1 MTQHKVLAMNF
12 GSTSTKVA
20 LYEGDRELMLHV
32 FRHTPEE
39 MAHISSMEDNAV
51 FRKGVILAYLSEQ
64 GIDLAEVDAIVGR
77 GGLMKPIE
85 GGTYLVNDD
94 MLRDLRSCAYGFHV
108 CNLGG
113 ILASEIGAEFGKPAY
128 VVDPPVVYEI
138 DEVASLS
145 GHPDFPRRPLF
156 HALNQKA
163 IAKRYADQIGKR
175 YEDLNLIVCHMG
187 GGTTV
192 GAHRGGRVI
201 DVNNGLEGEGAYT
214 GERPGTL
221 PVLDVV
227 RASLSGK
234 YGTTYEQLRHMF
246 CMKCGLVGYTGTND
260 GREISRRIAEGDK
273 QAELT
278 YRGMAYQ
285 VAKEIG
291 AMGAAL
297 HGKVDAILLTG
308 GFAYDKM
315 LMSWIE
321 DYVSY
326 LAPVHVFPGEDEML
340 ALAQGAQRVLCGRE
354 EAKVYRA

>member
-1 MTQHKVLAMNF
+1 
-12 GSTSTKVA
+12 
-20 LYEGDRELMLHV
+20 
-32 FRHTPEE
+32 
-39 MAHISSMEDNAV
+39 
-51 FRKGVILAYLSEQ
+51 
-64 GIDLAEVDAIVGR
+64 
-77 GGLMKPIE
+77 MKPIE
-85 GGTYLVNDD
+85 GGTYLVNAE
-94 MLRDLRSCAYGFHV
+94 MLADLHSSKYGFHV

-113 ILASEIGAEFGKPAY
+113 ILASEIGEEIGKPAY

-138 DEVASLS
+138 DQVASLS

-163 IAKRYADQIGKR
+163 IAKRYAEGIGR
-175 YEDLNLIVCHMG
+175 AYEDLNLIVCHMG

-192 GAHRGGRVI
+192 GAHRRGRVI

-227 RASLSGK
+227 RATLSGK
-234 YGTTYEQLRHMF
+234 YGTTYEQLRHFF

-260 GREISRRIAEGDK
+260 GREISGRIDQGDR
-273 QAELT
+273 QAELA

-297 HGKVDAILLTG
+297 HGQVDAILLTG
-308 GFAYDKM
+308 GFAYDRR
-315 LMSWIE
+315 LMDWIE
-321 DYVSY
+321 DYVNY

-340 ALAQGAQRVLCGRE
+340 ALAQGAGRVLDGRE
-354 EAKVYRA
+354 EAKVYKA